1 MSWARYGRAENNQ
14 GWNQDITIQLEQ
26 NVEKIQTH
34 LPTSSKWTLSVAYI
48 NWGTYRQGH
57 VWDTWGNSSIRYP
70 AWQCLIHCNRLQRKE
85 GYSRWWQEIMDA
97 QAMNGIECCL
107 WVYGTELGRGFS
119 LRFMSF
125 VIILH
130 SYSSKSVENI
140 TLDETVEIWGVQRA
154 MEKS

>member
-1 MSWARYGRAENNQ
+1 
-14 GWNQDITIQLEQ
+14 
-26 NVEKIQTH
+26 
-34 LPTSSKWTLSVAYI
+34 
-48 NWGTYRQGH
+48 
-57 VWDTWGNSSIRYP
+57 
-70 AWQCLIHCNRLQRKE
+70 
-85 GYSRWWQEIMDA
+85 MDA

-140 TLDETVEIWGVQRA
+140 TLDETVEI
-154 MEKS
+154 